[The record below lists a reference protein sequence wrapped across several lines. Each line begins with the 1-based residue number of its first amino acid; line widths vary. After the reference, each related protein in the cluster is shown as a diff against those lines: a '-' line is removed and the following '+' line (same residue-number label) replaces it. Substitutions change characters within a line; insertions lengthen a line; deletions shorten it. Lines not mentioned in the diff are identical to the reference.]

1 MSKYLKK
8 HLTACVAPDKV
19 YKDLLS
25 GARVT
30 NVDVSSGGLGVA
42 TTSDNSNI
50 AVWETDTGALRR
62 YLSGHLGEV
71 YSARLFPSGV
81 VVLSTGAD
89 MTIQIWNAGTGT
101 CPVSLT
107 GH

>member
-1 MSKYLKK
+1 M
-8 HLTACVAPDKV
+8 APDKV
-19 YKDLLS
+19 YEDLLS

-30 NVDVSSGGLGVA
+30 NVDVISGGLGVA